1 LLLKIAPDLEEHALD
16 DIAEVVLESGIEGLI
31 VSNTTVSRPPWLKS
45 RYAQEAGGL
54 SGRPLFA
61 MSTRMLADMRARV
74 GKKLVLVGVGGIA
87 SGEDVYAKIRAGATL
102 VQLYTALVYEGQ
114 ALLPRIKRELLA
126 CLARDEFTSVADAVG
141 ADVP

>member
-1 LLLKIAPDLEEHALD
+1 M
-16 DIAEVVLESGIEGLI
+16 VLEAGIDGLI
-31 VSNTTVSRPPWLKS
+31 VSNTTVSRPPRLKS

-74 GKKLVLVGVGGIA
+74 GKKLVLIGVGGIA

-126 CLARDEFTSVADAVG
+126 CLVRDGLTSIADAVG